1 MNLKTGASSNW
12 LSFGDFRLV
21 RLDATLADATD
32 YDNLI
37 AAISTAEAK
46 TLGFEDGEYAPYS
59 NAAVLT
65 KLAEA
70 KAIDKDVNNE
80 QSDVQ
85 ALTTYL
91 NDAANWTAN
100 SGDVDAIFNGSFSSD
115 VEGDWGG
122 WTRTNPWGQQQTG
135 LPGDYATAYYNHP
148 GSLQYG
154 NQGVY
159 TMPLKA
165 SQLYK
170 LTFAYRSHEN
180 DSNKGVTVSVKNGDE
195 GLNAVVFPKNGS
207 TSDWKVVEA
216 YFTTTT
222 PGNYVLTLANDGN
235 TWMTGVS
242 LVKAEESKL
251 TLAETTA
258 YTSTLTNYT
267 YFETLTLGRKFD
279 TEKRSTMVLPFALTK
294 DETSAAFKEVYELDD
309 VEGQSI
315 KLAEATEIAAGKP
328 YLVKAKNTTLSVTGK
343 ALDPSTTVSNTE
355 KSDAS
360 STVTFVGT
368 FSPVELTSANE
379 NTYVVSSNTLY
390 EVTSVVNVK
399 AYRGYFTV
407 ATTSGVKNFVL
418 DFGNGETTNIEALES
433 ETGDKVIYNLAG
445 QRVQKAQKGIFIVN
459 GKKVV
464 IK

>member
-1 MNLKTGASSNW
+1 MHEWFSV
-12 LSFGDFRLV
+12 GDFRLV

-32 YDNLI
+32 YDKLI

-85 ALTTYL
+85 ALTNYL
-91 NDAANWTAN
+91 DDAANWTAN

-115 VEGDWGG
+115 VEGDGGLTG

-135 LPGDYATAYYNHP
+135 LPGDYATAYYNQP

-154 NQGVY
+154 KQGVY

-170 LTFAYRSHEN
+170 LTFAYRSHDAIN
-180 DSNKGVTVSVKNGDE
+180 PNKGVTVSVKNGDE
-195 GLNAVVFPKNGS
+195 GLASATFPANGS
-207 TSDWKVVEA
+207 TSDWKVVDA
-216 YFTTTT
+216 YFTTGAA
-222 PGNYVLTLANDGN
+222 GNYVLTLANDGN

-242 LVKAEESKL
+242 LVKAEESE
-251 TLAETTA
+251 LALAANPTKYTYYQDASFDRTFSTTN
-258 YTSTLTNYT
+258 YSTL
-267 YFETLTLGRKFD
+267 
-279 TEKRSTMVLPFALTK
+279 VLPFALT
-294 DETSAAFKEVYELDD
+294 DEEKKAAFEEVYELNA

-328 YLVKAKNTTLSVTGK
+328 YLVKAKTAKLSVTNK

-355 KSDAS
+355 QSDAS
-360 STVTFVGT
+360 STVTFVGR
-368 FSPVELTSANE
+368 FSPVVLTAAANA
-379 NTYVVSSNTLY
+379 NAYVVSNSTLY
-390 EVTSVVNVK
+390 QVTSDVTVK

-407 ATTSGVKNFVL
+407 VTTNGVKNFVL
-418 DFGNGETTNIEALES
+418 DFGNGETTSIEALES

-445 QRVQKAQKGIFIVN
+445 QRVQKAQKGVFIVN